1 MLVLSKKGKQ
11 KNLIFNRFFVY
22 VLLIVDYR
30 NRGKSR
36 EASKKSTGMIRWQA
50 IVVCTNCSRDGYLLN
65 VEQTG
70 FDE

>member
-11 KNLIFNRFFVY
+11 NDLIFNRFFVY

-36 EASKKSTGMIRWQA
+36 EASKKSTGMIR
-50 IVVCTNCSRDGYLLN
+50 
-65 VEQTG
+65 
-70 FDE
+70 